1 MNEAQEPSVRNSR
14 RNFLKATTAVA
25 SLAGA
30 ALPNV
35 LPAGEAKPKSKGIAL
50 GVNMEFVRHADK
62 SFEWGAKK
70 AAEMG
75 YRYIEP
81 CFLMGCCLLSNAGYC
96 HVQSLDLDPEYFKN
110 FCNEHKLKLSGLSSH
125 SDLLD
130 TRIGVEYAR
139 KGIMYARALADR
151 GLFDTQPVVQI
162 CETMF
167 PPKWMTPED
176 AYGVIK
182 MNLRPIL
189 ECCADNGVYLGVE
202 PHGPYTAHKKSMVR
216 IMELIDSPWLRVNF
230 DTGNSYLAGEDPY
243 EFLQAILDKL
253 IHLHAKDIS
262 VKQSDAERGKVA
274 GTAVG
279 CACGD
284 GVIDWAKVIRMVGK
298 ERSIVFSVECGT
310 VEQAER
316 SLKHLTSLL

>member
-1 MNEAQEPSVRNSR
+1 MSDR
-14 RNFLKATTAVA
+14 REFIKATAAAALTSIAL
-25 SLAGA
+25 SGA
-30 ALPNV
+30 AKADE
-35 LPAGEAKPKSKGIAL
+35 PASGPKGICI

-62 SFEWGAKK
+62 SFEWGAVK
-70 AAEMG
+70 AAELG

-81 CFLMGCCLLSNAGYC
+81 CFMMGTCLLSSAGYC
-96 HVQSLDLDPEYFKN
+96 HVRSLDIDPHYFKD
-110 FCNEHKLKLSGLSSH
+110 FCEQHKLKLSGLSSH

-130 TRIGVEYAR
+130 TRVGVEYAR

-151 GLFDTQPVVQI
+151 GLFDTPPVVQI
-162 CETMF
+162 CETMY
-167 PPKWMTPED
+167 PPKWMTKDD
-176 AYGVIK
+176 AFAVMK

-202 PHGPYTAHKKSMVR
+202 PHGPYTAHKKSMLH
-216 IMELIDSPWLRVNF
+216 ILELHDSPWLRVNF

-243 EFLQAILDKL
+243 EFLQAVLDRL
-253 IHLHAKDIS
+253 IHLHAKDIT
-262 VKQSDAERGKVA
+262 VAQSDAERGKVA

-284 GVIDWAKVIRMVGK
+284 GVINWAKVIRMVGNK
-298 ERSIVFSVECGT
+298 KPIVFSVECGT

-316 SLKHLTSLL
+316 SLKHLKGLL

>member
-1 MNEAQEPSVRNSR
+1 MSDR
-14 RNFLKATTAVA
+14 REFIKATAAAALTSIAL
-25 SLAGA
+25 SGA
-30 ALPNV
+30 AKADE
-35 LPAGEAKPKSKGIAL
+35 PASGPKGICI

-62 SFEWGAKK
+62 SFEWGAVK
-70 AAEMG
+70 AAELG

-81 CFLMGCCLLSNAGYC
+81 CFMMGTCLLSSAGYC
-96 HVQSLDLDPEYFKN
+96 HVRSLDIDPHYFKD
-110 FCNEHKLKLSGLSSH
+110 FCEQHKLKLSGLSSH

-130 TRIGVEYAR
+130 TRVGVEYAR

-151 GLFDTQPVVQI
+151 GLFDTPPVVQI
-162 CETMF
+162 CETMY
-167 PPKWMTPED
+167 PPKWMTKDD
-176 AYGVIK
+176 AFAVMK

-202 PHGPYTAHKKSMVR
+202 PHGPYTAHKKSMLH
-216 IMELIDSPWLRVNF
+216 ILELHDSPWLRVNF

-243 EFLQAILDKL
+243 EFLQAVLDKL
-253 IHLHAKDIS
+253 IHLHAKDITIA
-262 VKQSDAERGKVA
+262 QSDAERGKVA

-284 GVIDWAKVIRMVGK
+284 GVIDWAKVIRIVGNK
-298 ERSIVFSVECGT
+298 KPIVFSVECGT

-316 SLKHLTSLL
+316 SIKHLKGLL

>member
-1 MNEAQEPSVRNSR
+1 MSDR
-14 RNFLKATTAVA
+14 REFIKATAAAALTSIAL
-25 SLAGA
+25 SGA
-30 ALPNV
+30 AKADE
-35 LPAGEAKPKSKGIAL
+35 PASGPKGICI

-62 SFEWGAKK
+62 SFEWGAVK
-70 AAEMG
+70 AAELG

-81 CFLMGCCLLSNAGYC
+81 CFMMGTCLLSSAGYC
-96 HVQSLDLDPEYFKN
+96 HVRSLDIDPHYFKD
-110 FCNEHKLKLSGLSSH
+110 FCEQHKLKLSGLSSH

-130 TRIGVEYAR
+130 TRVGVEYAR

-151 GLFDTQPVVQI
+151 GLFDTPPVVQI
-162 CETMF
+162 CETMY
-167 PPKWMTPED
+167 PPKWMTKDD
-176 AYGVIK
+176 AFAVMK

-202 PHGPYTAHKKSMVR
+202 PHGPYTAHKKSMLH
-216 IMELIDSPWLRVNF
+216 ILELHDSPWLRVNF

-243 EFLQAILDKL
+243 EFLQAVLDKL
-253 IHLHAKDIS
+253 IHLHAKDITIA
-262 VKQSDAERGKVA
+262 QSDAERGKVA

-284 GVIDWAKVIRMVGK
+284 GVIDWAKVIRIVGNK
-298 ERSIVFSVECGT
+298 KPIVFSVECGT

-316 SLKHLTSLL
+316 SIKRLKGLL

>member
-1 MNEAQEPSVRNSR
+1 MSDR
-14 RNFLKATTAVA
+14 REFIKASAAAALTSIAL
-25 SLAGA
+25 SGA
-30 ALPNV
+30 AKADE
-35 LPAGEAKPKSKGIAL
+35 PASGPKGICI

-62 SFEWGAKK
+62 SFEWGAVK
-70 AAEMG
+70 AAELG

-81 CFLMGCCLLSNAGYC
+81 CFMMGTCLLSSAGYC
-96 HVQSLDLDPEYFKN
+96 HVRSLDIDPHYFKD
-110 FCNEHKLKLSGLSSH
+110 FCEQHKLKLSGLSSH

-130 TRIGVEYAR
+130 TRVGVEYAR

-151 GLFDTQPVVQI
+151 GLFDTPPVVQI
-162 CETMF
+162 CETMY
-167 PPKWMTPED
+167 PPKWMTKDD
-176 AYGVIK
+176 AFAVMK

-202 PHGPYTAHKKSMVR
+202 PHGPYTAHKKSMLH
-216 IMELIDSPWLRVNF
+216 ILELHDSPWLRVNF

-243 EFLQAILDKL
+243 EFLQAVLDKL
-253 IHLHAKDIS
+253 IHLHAKDITIA
-262 VKQSDAERGKVA
+262 QSDAERGKVA

-284 GVIDWAKVIRMVGK
+284 GVIDWAKVIRIVGNK
-298 ERSIVFSVECGT
+298 KPIVFSVECGT

-316 SLKHLTSLL
+316 SIKHLKGLL